1 MTLFLRT
8 KFGSSNPR
16 IFGLIRFLSAAFISL
31 LGILFAHDAF
41 AANELISYRV
51 VNADAAAYSV
61 SGEGNLDGDDIIDVI
76 VAIPNGDTTAPSAG
90 GVYVFLGT
98 NIPEDGSL
106 DVANADFE
114 FFGETENARA
124 GTTIQFLEDEDG
136 DGNDEIEIGFADGD
150 SDVIPSTEL
159 SAFSTGDT
167 RYSTTVGVSVGVAK
181 DLDCSLNTKAKNS
194 SSRPAIA
201 AAGML
206 LALLLALRKSSA
218 RRPR

>member
-1 MTLFLRT
+1 MTSFLCT
-8 KFGSSNPR
+8 KSGF
-16 IFGLIRFLSAAFISL
+16 LRFLSAAFISL
-31 LGILFAHDAF
+31 LGILFARDVF
-41 AANELISYRV
+41 ATNELLSYRV
-51 VNADAAAYSV
+51 VNADATAYSV
-61 SGEGNLDGDDIIDVI
+61 ASEGNLDGDDTPDVI
-76 VAIPNGDTTAPSAG
+76 VAIPNSDTTASNAG

-106 DVANADFE
+106 DVASADFE
-114 FFGETENARA
+114 FFGETENDRA

-136 DGNDEIEIGFADGD
+136 DGNDEIEIGFADGG
-150 SDVIPSTEL
+150 SDVLPSTEL
-159 SAFSTGDT
+159 GAVSSGDA

-194 SSRPAIA
+194 SSRPTIA